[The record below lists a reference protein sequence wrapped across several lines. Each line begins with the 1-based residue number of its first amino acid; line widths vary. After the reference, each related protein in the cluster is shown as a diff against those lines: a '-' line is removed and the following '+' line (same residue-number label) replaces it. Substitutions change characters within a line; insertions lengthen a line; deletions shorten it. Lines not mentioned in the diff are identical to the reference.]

1 MMNKKILFS
10 FLGVLVVLLSVAGY
24 KQVIEAKEKELDMQY
39 LNHIPTVLYDDLQL
53 ELYEYGQCKE
63 DTREDR
69 EKEPSVVEPSSC
81 ETVTMEEALAGKQA
95 DTFDS
100 GKTLTVK
107 SRKPSGELEDNKGPA
122 DGVRRTSS
130 GGFTKDGASL
140 GPDDVKITDLVSED
154 QIVSTVVLPDAPG
167 YYTGNMDISTPSG
180 TKQFVYH
187 FNLK

>member
-1 MMNKKILFS
+1 MNKRILFS
-10 FLGVLVVLLSVAGY
+10 FLGVLVVLLSMAGY
-24 KQVIEAKEKELDMQY
+24 KQVIVAKEKELDMQY

-63 DTREDR
+63 DTKEDH
-69 EKEPSVVEPSSC
+69 EKEPSVIEPSSC
-81 ETVTMEEALAGKQA
+81 ETVTMEEALAGKEA
-95 DTFDS
+95 VTFDA

-107 SRKPSGELEDNKGPA
+107 SQRPSGELAEKNGP
-122 DGVRRTSS
+122 GNGLRRTSS

-140 GPDDVKITDLVSED
+140 GPGDIKIMDLVSED
-154 QIVSTVVLPDAPG
+154 QIISTIVLPDAPG
-167 YYTGNMDISTPSG
+167 YYTGNMDFGTPSG